1 MSQAIWSISS
11 LVRYIKSSL
20 DHDMNLQS
28 ILIKGEVSNFTHHR
42 SGHYYFTLKDNS
54 SRISCVMFASY
65 ARRCP
70 LQIKDGMKVLVNANV
85 SMYEP
90 QGNCQLYV
98 LQVQLDGIGDL
109 FMQLEEIKRRL
120 NAEGLFDEA
129 HKKMLPEYPMNIGV
143 ISARTGAATQDV
155 FTTIKRRW
163 PLASVFFYPCLVQ
176 GKDAD
181 ADLIKTLTYADTNH
195 HDCILIVR
203 GGGSIEDLWCFN
215 SEALARCV
223 YHCQSVIVSGVG
235 HETDTTL
242 IDYVSDRR
250 APTPTAAAELITPDW
265 HDVVNKVTI
274 HRQRLLRSIQNQLTL
289 ANQALNQMKS
299 NKLLSEPLNYI
310 QNDAM
315 RLAMDVNRLE
325 KIVTMGERLRYKLN
339 QLYEAMSSNGRQ
351 LCLENRHDLMQINER
366 LMRSIEPIKVKKQ
379 QELKRSAALLDAFS
393 PLKIVARGYSLTYD
407 EKQHLVQSINDV
419 SQNEQLKIR
428 VSDGM
433 ILTRVEGKELINE

>member
-11 LVRYIKSSL
+11 LVRYIKASL
-20 DHDMNLQS
+20 DRDMNLQS

-54 SRISCVMFASY
+54 SRISCVMFASN

-70 LQIKDGMKVLVNANV
+70 LQIKDGMKVLVSANV

-109 FMQLEEIKRRL
+109 YMQLEEIKRRL
-120 NAEGLFDEA
+120 NAEGLFSET

-176 GKDAD
+176 GKEAE
-181 ADLIKTLTYADTNH
+181 ADLIKTLKSADSNH
-195 HDCILIVR
+195 HDCILVVR

-223 YHCQSVIVSGVG
+223 YQCHTVIVSGVG

-242 IDYVSDRR
+242 IDYVADRR
-250 APTPTAAAELITPDW
+250 APTPTAAAELITPDRR
-265 HDVVNKVTI
+265 DVSERVNVY
-274 HRQRLLRSIQNQLTL
+274 RQRLQRSVASQLQQCT
-289 ANQALNQMKS
+289 QAYNRIKA

-315 RLAMDVNRLE
+315 RLAMDVQRLE
-325 KIVTMGERLRYKLN
+325 KVVSMGGRERYKLN
-339 QLYEAMSSNGRQ
+339 QLFEAMSSSGRQ
-351 LCLENRHDLMQINER
+351 LCLENRHLLSQI
-366 LMRSIEPIKVKKQ
+366 SIQLRHSVDAVSEARKL
-379 QELKRSAALLDAFS
+379 ELKRSAALLDAFS
-393 PLKIVARGYSLTYD
+393 PLKVVARGYSLTYD
-407 EKQHLVQSINDV
+407 ENQHLIGSINNVKNDDL
-419 SQNEQLKIR
+419 LKIR
-428 VSDGM
+428 VSDGS
-433 ILTRVEGKELINE
+433 ILARVEGKEIINE

>member
-70 LQIKDGMKVLVNANV
+70 LQIKDGMKVLVSANV

-325 KIVTMGERLRYKLN
+325 KVVTMGERLRYKLN

>member
-11 LVRYIKSSL
+11 LVRYIKSTL

-70 LQIKDGMKVLVNANV
+70 LQIKDGMKVLISANV

-129 HKKMLPEYPMNIGV
+129 HKKMLPEYPMNIGI

-223 YHCQSVIVSGVG
+223 YHCESVIVSGVG

-265 HDVVNKVTI
+265 HDVVNKVVI
-274 HRQRLLRSIQNQLTL
+274 NRERMLRSMQNKLL
-289 ANQALNQMKS
+289 LSKQALNQIKS

-325 KIVTMGERLRYKLN
+325 KVVTMGERLRYQLN
-339 QLYEAMSSNGRQ
+339 QLFEAMSRNGRQ
-351 LCLENRHDLMQINER
+351 LCLENRHDLMQVNEH
-366 LMRSIEPIKVKKQ
+366 LYRSIEPIKMKKH
-379 QELKRSAALLDAFS
+379 QELKRYAALLDAFS

-407 EKQHLVQSINDV
+407 EKQHLIQSVNDV
-419 SQNEQLKIR
+419 SCNEQLKIR

>member
-299 NKLLSEPLNYI
+299 NKLLSEPLNFI

-325 KIVTMGERLRYKLN
+325 KVVTMGERLRYKLN

>member
-70 LQIKDGMKVLVNANV
+70 LQIKDGMKVLVSANV

-181 ADLIKTLTYADTNH
+181 VDLIKTLTYADANH

-325 KIVTMGERLRYKLN
+325 KVVTMGERLRYKLN

>member
-1 MSQAIWSISS
+1 MSQSIWSISS
-11 LVRYIKSSL
+11 LVRYIKASL
-20 DHDMNLQS
+20 DRDVNLQS

-42 SGHYYFTLKDNS
+42 SGHYYFTLKDNN
-54 SRISCVMFASY
+54 SRISCVMFASN

-70 LQIKDGMKVLVNANV
+70 LQIKDGMRVLVSANV

-109 FMQLEEIKRRL
+109 YMQLEEVKRRL
-120 NAEGLFDEA
+120 NAEGLFNEA

-143 ISARTGAATQDV
+143 LSARTGAATQDV

-176 GKDAD
+176 GKEAE
-181 ADLIKTLTYADTNH
+181 ADLINTLNHADKNN

-223 YHCQSVIVSGVG
+223 YQCKTVIVSGVG

-242 IDYVSDRR
+242 IDYVADRR

-265 HDVVNKVTI
+265 HDVVQKVDTC
-274 HRQRLLRSIQNQLTL
+274 RLRLQRAMQQQMVLSH
-289 ANQALNQMKS
+289 QALQRIKANRC
-299 NKLLSEPLNYI
+299 LSDPLNYI

-315 RLAMDVNRLE
+315 RLAMDIQRLE
-325 KIVTMGERLRYKLN
+325 KVVTMGERERYKLN
-339 QLYEAMSSNGRQ
+339 QLFEAMSRNGRQ
-351 LCLENRHDLMQINER
+351 LCLENRHELSQAELK
-366 LMRSIEPIKVKKQ
+366 LMRSVTTYKEANRMD
-379 QELKRSAALLDAFS
+379 LKRYAALLDAYS
-393 PLKIVARGYSLTYD
+393 PLKVVARGYSLAYD
-407 EKQHLVQSINDV
+407 ENQHLIKSIHDVHENDCIK
-419 SQNEQLKIR
+419 LR
-428 VSDGM
+428 VSDGQLLAR
-433 ILTRVEGKELINE
+433 IDGKESINE

>member
-1 MSQAIWSISS
+1 MSQSIWSISS

-28 ILIKGEVSNFTHHR
+28 ILIKGEVSNFTNHR

-70 LQIKDGMKVLVNANV
+70 LQIKDGMKVLVSANV

-176 GKDAD
+176 GKEAD
-181 ADLIKTLTYADTNH
+181 AELIKTLTYADANH
-195 HDCILIVR
+195 HDCILVVR

-223 YHCQSVIVSGVG
+223 YHCQSVVVSGVG

-265 HDVVNKVTI
+265 HDVVNKVDI
-274 HRQRLLRSIQNQLTL
+274 SRQRLQRAIQNQLKL
-289 ANQALNQMKS
+289 SAQALNQIKA

-339 QLYEAMSSNGRQ
+339 QLFEAMSNNGRQ
-351 LCLENRHDLMQINER
+351 LCLENRHDLTQLNER
-366 LMRSIEPIKVKKQ
+366 LIRCIDPIKDKKI

-407 EKQHLVQSINDV
+407 EKQHLVQSVNDIN
-419 SQNEQLKIR
+419 QNEQLKIR

-433 ILTRVEGKELINE
+433 ILTRVEGKELIDE

>member
-325 KIVTMGERLRYKLN
+325 KVVTMGERLRYKLN